1 LGGDLTPAIN
11 TAIDNFIN
19 ERDGTVIYETS
30 FTSWTIN
37 MRAAFNFTDD
47 DTVNLFLCNNI
58 DEDITSMCV
67 LISRHPSE
75 KEILV
80 NRNIKINSK
89 LC

>member
-1 LGGDLTPAIN
+1 
-11 TAIDNFIN
+11 
-19 ERDGTVIYETS
+19 
-30 FTSWTIN
+30 